1 MSRAAGNKNSRAL
14 ACLPTTSSYYTQ
26 QHLQKHKDSLIFS
39 LPAHISLSVPP
50 SSSPPLTFYHH
61 KHPVD
66 QSSSNSFHSHFTSSS
81 SSHSLVLLLISIL
94 PDISFLLSF
103 FPPIP
108 ASILICSWLASCWE
122 TLFRKPLIWLEAQ
135 HAQASCF
142 YSNCTESSLF
152 CLCST
157 SFVLLYLFLISS
169 SQAFGALLLLNCIP
183 LLSPICVINSGWIRR
198 TFFLFYF
205 VLLTIRERIN
215 STN

>member
-1 MSRAAGNKNSRAL
+1 MSRAAGNKNNRAL

-81 SSHSLVLLLISIL
+81 SSHSLVRFLISIL

-122 TLFRKPLIWLEAQ
+122 TISKAPHMAGSPTRSSFLFLFQLHRVFLIL
-135 HAQASCF
+135 
-142 YSNCTESSLF
+142 SLF
-152 CLCST
+152 HFICPPLSFSHLFIAGFWST
-157 SFVLLYLFLISS
+157 STVKLYPS
-169 SQAFGALLLLNCIP
+169 P
-183 LLSPICVINSGWIRR
+183 LSHLC
-198 TFFLFYF
+198 YK
-205 VLLTIRERIN
+205 
-215 STN
+215 